1 MRLLRERHS
10 QATIECGFTLKRVR
24 DMIRTYIQMHRTD
37 KYPQHSWIIWPVS
50 LNCWVFV
57 YELSGCGFESSCS
70 HLNFRFWACFK
81 QGVPWHLGKYSVW
94 IHYEMHTWHDKN
106 IQSVRLFLFVIFPD
120 IWKEINVN
128 SYRLIGLLPIFIKN
142 LKRIKRI
149 VLLLATKDYDIW
161 YQ

>member
-1 MRLLRERHS
+1 M
-10 QATIECGFTLKRVR
+10 IELCSEYLSVRSNWLYVLVMSRKRFRVNPR
-24 DMIRTYIQMHRTD
+24 SIVAY
-37 KYPQHSWIIWPVS
+37 S
-50 LNCWVFV
+50 WVFI
-57 YELSGCGFESSCS
+57 YELSGSGFESSCS
-70 HLNFRFWACFK
+70 NLNFRFWACFK